1 VASIVRGV
9 KGSLQLRHLSEQY
22 STDIT
27 FFIVPKRGLYRGCV
41 AWCCGVR
48 NALSRLPFPYWDRA
62 CVSLAYNEKPISHD
76 AMVLFQTLS
85 QVTTAACPRS

>member
-9 KGSLQLRHLSEQY
+9 KGSLQLRHLSEPY

-27 FFIVPKRGLYRGCV
+27 FYIVPKRGLYRGWV

-48 NALSRLPFPYWDRA
+48 NALSRLIFPWSFMLV
-62 CVSLAYNEKPISHD
+62 CL
-76 AMVLFQTLS
+76 
-85 QVTTAACPRS
+85 